1 MTTLASS
8 ARAART
14 ITVVWAVLVLAT
26 VATFVVGAEH
36 LIESRKIATA
46 LVIGIAAVKVRLV
59 GIHFMELREAPLA
72 LRLVFEAYC
81 ALLFVV
87 LTVLYV
93 VLR

>member
-8 ARAART
+8 ARASRT

-26 VATFVVGAEH
+26 VLTLAVGAEH
-36 LIESRKIATA
+36 LIDSRKIATA

-59 GIHFMELREAPLA
+59 GIHFMELRDAPLP
-72 LRLVFEAYC
+72 LRLAFEAYC
-81 ALLFVV
+81 AALFVV